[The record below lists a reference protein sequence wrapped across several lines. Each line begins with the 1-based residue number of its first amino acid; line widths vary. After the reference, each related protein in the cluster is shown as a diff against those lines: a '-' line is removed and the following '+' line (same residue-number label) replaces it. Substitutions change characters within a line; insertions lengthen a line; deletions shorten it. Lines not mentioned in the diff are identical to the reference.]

1 MTVFQAFPAPKF
13 PLFHHT
19 FFFSLPTKWAL
30 RKMTGQKIDEG
41 AKQRELEVADQCE
54 YKRYLL
60 LPPTCSLSHDG
71 ERQA

>member
-1 MTVFQAFPAPKF
+1 
-13 PLFHHT
+13 
-19 FFFSLPTKWAL
+19 
-30 RKMTGQKIDEG
+30 MTGQKIDEG